1 MPADARQSAVLRK
14 VTRRLIPFMAL
25 LYFVAFL
32 DRVNVGFAAL
42 TMNADVGLSA
52 SAYGLGAGIFFLG
65 YFLFEV
71 PSNLILERVG
81 ARWWIARI
89 MVTWGLV
96 SASTAFVTGPTSFYV
111 VRFLLGVAEAGFFPG
126 MIFYLTYW
134 FPSAV
139 RARVM
144 SMFLVAV
151 PLSNVVGAPIS
162 TALLGTSIFGLK
174 GWQTMFIVE
183 AIPAIVLGVVTA
195 LWLTDRPA
203 KAAWLTA
210 DERATLERL
219 LEAERAAT
227 RPAHHLRDGL
237 LNARVWLLAVIYFG
251 LIMGFYGLPFWA
263 PQIVRSFGGLTNVEV
278 GLLTAVPY
286 AVASVT
292 MIVWGHRSDRRDERA
307 WHVSLSLLLGAA
319 GFLVSGWTGDAR
331 VSLAALTVA
340 AVGVYGAFGVFWT
353 LPSAV
358 LAGTAA
364 AGGIA
369 LINSVGNLGGYVGP
383 VVVGRLRDATGT
395 YAAGLYMIAAA
406 MGVAGV
412 LVLLF
417 RKAVPRRDV
426 AAVVADEVNR
436 P

>member
-1 MPADARQSAVLRK
+1 MAADARESAVLRK
-14 VTRRLIPFMAL
+14 VTLRLIPYMAL
-25 LYFVAFL
+25 LYLVAFL

-42 TMNADVGLSA
+42 TMNEDVGLSA
-52 SAYGLGAGIFFLG
+52 SAYGLGAGIFFIG
-65 YFLFEV
+65 YFIFEV

-81 ARWWIARI
+81 ARRWIARI
-89 MVTWGLV
+89 MISWGIV
-96 SASTAFVTGPTSFYV
+96 SASTAFITGPTSFYI

-126 MIFYLTYW
+126 MILYLTYW
-134 FPSAV
+134 FPSSV

-151 PLSNVVGAPIS
+151 PVSNVVGGPIS
-162 TALLGTSIFGLK
+162 AALLGTSLFGLK

-183 AIPAIVLGVVTA
+183 AMPAILLGVVTA
-195 LWLTDRPA
+195 FWLTDRPS
-203 KAAWLTA
+203 KAAWLSD
-210 DERATLERL
+210 DERVTLEQL
-219 LEAERAAT
+219 LEAERVAT

-237 LNARVWLLAVIYFG
+237 LSPRVWLLGVIYFG
-251 LIMGFYGLPFWA
+251 LIMGFYGLPFWL
-263 PQIVRSFGGLTNVEV
+263 PQIVRSFGKLTTMEI
-278 GLLTAVPY
+278 GLLTAIPY
-286 AVASVT
+286 AVASVA
-292 MIVWGHRSDRRDERA
+292 MIAWGRRSDRRDERA
-307 WHVSLSLLLGAA
+307 WHVSLPLLFGAA

-331 VSLAALTVA
+331 MSLSALTVA

-417 RKAVPRRDV
+417 RKAVPRRREEIER
-426 AAVVADEVNR
+426 AA
-436 P
+436 

>member
-1 MPADARQSAVLRK
+1 MLRK
-14 VTRRLIPFMAL
+14 VTLRLIPFMAL

-32 DRVNVGFAAL
+32 DRVNVGYAAL

-292 MIVWGHRSDRRDERA
+292 MSASRSDTTEKA
-307 WHVSLSLLLGAA
+307 AHVGASKFSFLS
-319 GFLVSGWTGDAR
+319 
-331 VSLAALTVA
+331 
-340 AVGVYGAFGVFWT
+340 
-353 LPSAV
+353 
-358 LAGTAA
+358 
-364 AGGIA
+364 
-369 LINSVGNLGGYVGP
+369 GP
-383 VVVGRLRDATGT
+383 VSA
-395 YAAGLYMIAAA
+395 
-406 MGVAGV
+406 
-412 LVLLF
+412 
-417 RKAVPRRDV
+417 RRW
-426 AAVVADEVNR
+426 R
-436 P
+436 IS

>member
-1 MPADARQSAVLRK
+1 MVADADESAVLRK
-14 VTRRLIPFMAL
+14 VALRLIPFMAL
-25 LYFVAFL
+25 LYLVAFL

-52 SAYGLGAGIFFLG
+52 TAYGLGAGIFFIG

-81 ARWWIARI
+81 ARRWIARI
-89 MVTWGLV
+89 MISWGLV
-96 SASTAFVTGPTSFYV
+96 SASTAFITGPTSFYL

-126 MIFYLTYW
+126 MILYLTYW

-151 PLSNVVGAPIS
+151 PVSNVVGGPIS
-162 TALLGTSIFGLK
+162 AALLGTSLFGLK

-183 AIPAIVLGVVTA
+183 AMPAIVLGVVTA

-203 KAAWLTA
+203 KAAWLTDA
-210 DERATLERL
+210 ERATLEQL
-219 LEAERAAT
+219 LATERAAT

-237 LNARVWLLAVIYFG
+237 LSPRVWLLAVTYFG
-251 LIMGFYGLPFWA
+251 LIMGFYGLPFWL
-263 PQIVRSFGGLTNVEV
+263 PQIVRSFGGLTNMEV
-278 GLLTAVPY
+278 GLLSVIPY
-286 AVASVT
+286 AVASVG

-307 WHVSLSLLLGAA
+307 WHVSLPLLAGAA
-319 GFLVSGWTGDAR
+319 GFLVSGSTGDAR

-358 LAGTAA
+358 LVGTAA

-383 VVVGRLRDATGT
+383 VVVGRLRDATGS
-395 YAAGLYMIAAA
+395 YSAGLYVIAAA

-412 LVLLF
+412 LVLAF
-417 RKAVPRRDV
+417 RKSVRRRQ
-426 AAVVADEVNR
+426 E
-436 P
+436 